1 MTPRPFATLRAVV
14 AEVHGIT
21 SDQLLGQH
29 RALRFSHARQMLACL
44 ARELFGM
51 SYVQIGQ
58 LMRRDHTTISHAQ
71 RAVRRRMIVDE
82 MTRHR
87 VTRILAE
94 YTHRMVMKGAR

>member
-21 SDQLLGQH
+21 SDQLVGQ
-29 RALRFSHARQMLACL
+29 RQGLKYSHPRQMLACL

-51 SYVQIGQ
+51 SFVQIGK
-58 LMRRDHTTISHAQ
+58 LMGRDHTTISHAQ
-71 RAVRRRMIVDE
+71 RAVRKRMAVDE

-87 VTRILAE
+87 VRRVLAE
-94 YTHRMVMKGAR
+94 YTHRMVMKGAV